1 MGKMA
6 AEKKL
11 AASFEKR
18 EKRREEKRS
27 RDGMQTA
34 PMLFAWPFWLAGEEM
49 LPLSFSPQSA
59 CIGPS
64 TQLLIRNFVEN

>member
-18 EKRREEKRS
+18 EKRS